1 MRRRRWGQQGQ
12 RHSML
17 REICLNR
24 NTKLRSLVIVSLTM
38 RPKKSGHLIRRPGYA
53 HVGELMSGAEAPL
66 WPSQSYVEC
75 TFGQ

>member
-53 HVGELMSGAEAPL
+53 HVGELMSGAEALL
-66 WPSQSYVEC
+66 WPSQSYVAC

>member
-24 NTKLRSLVIVSLTM
+24 NTKLRSLVIVSLMM
-38 RPKKSGHLIRRPGYA
+38 RPKNSGHLIRRPGYA
-53 HVGELMSGAEAPL
+53 QVDELMSLG
-66 WPSQSYVEC
+66 
-75 TFGQ
+75 